1 MSGLTM
7 GSIGVR
13 PANMTTPMEL
23 CNLLGGSRVIN
34 KVRIIMF
41 CLFI

>member
-13 PANMTTPMEL
+13 PSNMTTPKEL
-23 CNLLGGSRVIN
+23 CDLLGGSRVIN
-34 KVRIIMF
+34 KVSCCWF
-41 CLFI
+41 FLFR